1 MNINYF
7 DCGFPYILID
17 DFYNEEEL
25 DLIWEELD
33 FLSYDDKFQ
42 PPEATGSAYVPPGE
56 EDNDD
61 LILLK
66 KNRGIF
72 LEDVFLHRAC
82 SNILKVNKKLFDLD
96 LTKHGSWFFENIPE
110 ALTSNT
116 NLISYYEDT
125 DEDKAYY
132 APHRDTALVT
142 VLTWFYKGTSKKFK
156 GGDLYFPD
164 YDNECVEV
172 KYNRVILFPSF
183 IKHAV
188 DNVEV
193 EECFRGKYMGRYCL
207 TTFMTQQRSC
217 PSCNHTF

>member
-1 MNINYF
+1 MNINYL

-33 FLSYDDKFQ
+33 FLSYDFKLKS
-42 PPEATGSAYVPPGE
+42 PEETGAAFVPPDKSGIDE
-56 EDNDD
+56 R
-61 LILLK
+61 ILLK

-72 LEDVFLHRAC
+72 LEDVFKYKEC
-82 SNILKVNKKLFDLD
+82 SNILKVNKKLFDID
-96 LTKHGSWFFENIPE
+96 LIKHGSWFFKNIPE
-110 ALTSNT
+110 ALSTGT

-125 DEDKAYY
+125 DEERSYY

-142 VLTWFYKGTSKKFK
+142 CLTWFYKGTSKKFK

-164 YDNECVEV
+164 YDNKCVEV

-183 IKHAV
+183 IQHAV

-207 TTFMTQQRSC
+207 TTFMTQQQSC
-217 PSCNHTF
+217 PECDHAF